1 MAARKTRKR
10 AETRLAPR
18 GGAEGLA
25 SIRMWTNALET
36 AMIERYIGNA
46 PTLRQLRLIVKSALR
61 EISRIK
67 PAMMSDCPNTL
78 SHQSDCTCT
87 DPAI

>member
-1 MAARKTRKR
+1 MAARKNRKR
-10 AETRLAPR
+10 GDPRPAPR
-18 GGAEGLA
+18 GDAAGLA

-46 PTLRQLRLIVKSALR
+46 PTIRKLRMIVKSALR
-61 EISRIK
+61 DVGRIK
-67 PAMMSDCPNTL
+67 PAMMSDCPNPL

>member
-10 AETRLAPR
+10 GDTRLAPR
-18 GGAEGLA
+18 GDAAGLA

-46 PTLRQLRLIVKSALR
+46 PTIRQLRLVVKSALR
-61 EISRIK
+61 DIGRIK

-78 SHQSDCTCT
+78 SHQPGCTCT

>member
-10 AETRLAPR
+10 GEKRLAPR
-18 GGAEGLA
+18 GDAAGVAR
-25 SIRMWTNALET
+25 IRMWTNALET

-46 PTLRQLRLIVKSALR
+46 PTLRQLRPIVKIALR
-61 EISRIK
+61 DIGRIK
-67 PAMMSDCPNTL
+67 PAMMSDCPDTL
-78 SHQSDCTCT
+78 SHQTDCTCT